1 MSNPII
7 IRRRV
12 QRDFTILPNDVVRDP
27 RLSWKALGLLVYV
40 LSLPDDFRLHLKYLA
55 NQKPTG
61 RDGTRAGLKELE
73 QAGYLTIRRERR
85 AGRFAQVIWDITDAP
100 IGGIPTAKP
109 PCSENPN
116 TVNLNTALP
125 NPQIPTLQRT
135 SSKQEPIYKE
145 PTTTDTTRSIQQAKD
160 ENPLTD
166 LVDLTWPSM
175 WQGKSMETAKQLLRD
190 CHHTQR
196 QPILDEIAGLTDRGT
211 VRHPIGLLRKLIERA
226 NHGQFFPA
234 AALDYQRKR
243 ESQVKADQTRTEDE
257 QSEQQS
263 PPLMGE
269 IARKKLA
276 SMRRQL
282 RGGAQ

>member
-27 RLSWKALGLLVYV
+27 RLSWKAVGLLVYV
-40 LSLPDDFRLHLKYLA
+40 LSLPDDFRLRLSYLA

-73 QAGYLTIRRERR
+73 LAGYLTIRRERS

-100 IGGIPTAKP
+100 IEGIPTAKP

-125 NPQIPTLQRT
+125 NPQIPTLPRT
-135 SSKQEPIYKE
+135 SSKQELIYKA
-145 PTTTDTTRSIQQAKD
+145 PTTTKTERSIQQAKE
-160 ENPLTD
+160 ENSLTD
-166 LVDLTWPSM
+166 LADLTWPSM

-190 CHHTQR
+190 CHHTHR
-196 QPILDEIAGLTDRGT
+196 QPILDEIAGLADRGA
-211 VRHPIGLLRKLIERA
+211 VRHPIGLLRKLVERA
-226 NHGQFFPA
+226 NHGQFVPA

-243 ESQVKADQTRTEDE
+243 ESQAKAAQARTADK
-257 QSEQQS
+257 QSGLQS
-263 PPLMGE
+263 PPLIGE
-269 IARKKLA
+269 IARTKLA
-276 SMRRQL
+276 FMRRQL
-282 RGGAQ
+282 RGSAQ